1 MKKKIILLSIAAI
14 LLCLSAISATV
25 AYFRDTEFKGNVMT
39 VGRVKIMQT
48 EYQRDA
54 NGDIEEFA
62 DDKPLRPVTAD
73 VAEELKFGGNT
84 YEVFDT
90 AYCYVDKIVTVT
102 NIGNVDAYI
111 RTVFAFEMENVNGE
125 WVNPIEEKHL
135 GLVDSKLNGTGI
147 IWPKEDGRDVC
158 FERNGVRY
166 VVGLYYYANDS
177 ILAVG
182 EASHAS
188 LLQTYLYGSVDD
200 WNDVVGDTYDILVLS
215 QGVQRAGLNSAEEA
229 CDTTFGAVNS
239 QNCTKWFAN
248 AA

>member
-1 MKKKIILLSIAAI
+1 M
-14 LLCLSAISATV
+14 
-25 AYFRDTEFKGNVMT
+25 
-39 VGRVKIMQT
+39 
-48 EYQRDA
+48 
-54 NGDIEEFA
+54 
-62 DDKPLRPVTAD
+62 
-73 VAEELKFGGNT
+73 
-84 YEVFDT
+84 
-90 AYCYVDKIVTVT
+90 
-102 NIGNVDAYI
+102 
-111 RTVFAFEMENVNGE
+111 
-125 WVNPIEEKHL
+125 
-135 GLVDSKLNGTGI
+135 
-147 IWPKEDGRDVC
+147 
-158 FERNGVRY
+158 
-166 VVGLYYYANDS
+166 YYYANDS